1 MKVLLSAIF
10 VLLFL
15 CVSAQDKIELSNQLE
30 VIPPLK
36 TINKAFDLKKGEVIL
51 LSVTPMRGKLSKIT
65 VETPGTIFSQITRKV
80 TMIDRQS
87 IPITNDGTYI
97 FKFRNGSF
105 AKKEVNIKITK
116 KRRTVDKDT
125 TILDDM
131 IFSSFIDTVKKYKDD
146 TLPVPD
152 VSEFEFTLSPSF
164 SYGTDGDST
173 IREPLIDNT
182 TYQYAAYWVG
192 IGSQAIDDYNALK
205 NSPPPSWLIA
215 GVNEP
220 IMAYGLGLTKAL
232 PMSYSSI
239 ARQVMFK
246 FMDPRIEKVPRLTR
260 KDKRANFFDIIPVG
274 SASKYDELVLS
285 LRNFNTTSSVPVYIK
300 IVKFKIDRQ
309 YYNQYII
316 RERVQEVFKE
326 KTVKVLAPEE
336 E

>member
-1 MKVLLSAIF
+1 
-10 VLLFL
+10 
-15 CVSAQDKIELSNQLE
+15 
-30 VIPPLK
+30 
-36 TINKAFDLKKGEVIL
+36 
-51 LSVTPMRGKLSKIT
+51 
-65 VETPGTIFSQITRKV
+65 
-80 TMIDRQS
+80 MIDRQA
-87 IPITNDGTYI
+87 IPVNNDGTYA

-105 AKKEVNIKITK
+105 LKKEVNIKITK
-116 KRRTVDKDT
+116 KRRTIDKDT
-125 TILDDM
+125 TILDDL

-146 TLPVPD
+146 TIPVPD
-152 VSEFEFTLSPSF
+152 VSEFEFVLSPSY

-182 TYQYAAYWVG
+182 TYQYAAYWIGV
-192 IGSQAIDDYNALK
+192 GSQSINDYEKLK
-205 NSPPPSWLIA
+205 NSPPSWLIA

-220 IMAYGLGLTKAL
+220 LLAYGLGLTKAL
-232 PMSYSSI
+232 PMSTSSI

-246 FMDPRIEKVPRLTR
+246 FMDPRVDKVPRLTR

-274 SASKYDELVLS
+274 SASKYNELVLS
-285 LRNFNTTSSVPVYIK
+285 LRNFNTTSSVPVYVK